1 MVRVSPLTLKL
12 CGSRV
17 HSRSSILTFPSLFM
31 ASLTPSTNELS
42 DVVVHDAMIRL
53 RNVAKN
59 AVERFMIV
67 YLLFNANI
75 SIRASKSNQANL
87 TLLLSTFYDVCWRH
101 SYVIHIFVKV
111 YKHFRQCQSKS
122 KENSRLPVI
131 FAHM

>member
-1 MVRVSPLTLKL
+1 M
-12 CGSRV
+12 
-17 HSRSSILTFPSLFM
+17 TFPSLFM

-75 SIRASKSNQANL
+75 SIRAGKSNQANF
-87 TLLLSTFYDVCWRH
+87 TLLL
-101 SYVIHIFVKV
+101 
-111 YKHFRQCQSKS
+111 
-122 KENSRLPVI
+122 
-131 FAHM
+131 

>member
-1 MVRVSPLTLKL
+1 M
-12 CGSRV
+12 
-17 HSRSSILTFPSLFM
+17 LTFPSLFR

-87 TLLLSTFYDVCWRH
+87 TLLL
-101 SYVIHIFVKV
+101 
-111 YKHFRQCQSKS
+111 
-122 KENSRLPVI
+122 
-131 FAHM
+131 